1 MSVQQVF
8 VNDVLAFDFDDLDA
22 DDNVAHITFVCDLKI
37 DVSGD
42 ESVSFEFVQRIDDFG
57 CLNGSGAFGRSGERW
72 MVGWD
77 DGSEESEFSD
87 LLRDEFEC
95 IAVDEE
101 GFRVLIH

>member
-1 MSVQQVF
+1 M
-8 VNDVLAFDFDDLDA
+8 NDVLAFDFDDLDA
-22 DDNVAHITFVCDLKI
+22 DHNVAHITFVCDLEI

-42 ESVSFEFVQRIDDFG
+42 ESVSVEFVQRIDDFG
-57 CLNGSGAFGRSGERW
+57 CFDGSDAFGRGGERW

-77 DGSEESEFSD
+77 DGSEEGEFSD

-95 IAVDEE
+95 IAVDEQ